1 MQKSGGK
8 FKMDVSGRQH
18 KAFLQFRSTTK
29 LFSNKKSAA
38 SKQASNTMPPCR
50 VSNNKLS
57 TNNNNNDEDI
67 VAEKD
72 PLVEEEAVVVTN
84 GHHSTT
90 KTRIVRRPGE
100 PVYVRCDS
108 SEEFVNPIPTLGIN
122 NTTDQQD
129 HRTTTA
135 CTGTTTT
142 TTAADVNETLN
153 LNLGQTIFVPENQ
166 TLIRILHFL
175 NDFLFAWWERYL
187 FRFWNWI
194 PVHVR
199 RRITYVAWNT
209 IYYPLHKRILG
220 RKTAIHPDASPE
232 YHALTTILWIGRL
245 FPVTVQRMRF
255 SLAQLTASHAHPV
268 RAILEEWGDDT
279 NNNNKKNH
287 DVLEGIKVPEVQKEH
302 CRVRGIFMHHPD
314 HYQNDGST
322 EKDYYTLFWLYGGAF
337 LAGDAPGNLG
347 PADAIAGP
355 AGLDAF
361 LPTYR
366 LAPEANIHDVLW
378 DVCLAYRYLVHWK
391 IRHGQDPSRIILCG
405 CSSGAALCARL
416 MQFLAELERNEPVL
430 PEYVAPLLRNLPMPK
445 AAVLMSPYVDYSR
458 HKPRDGSFFQ
468 YARHD
473 LIVNQP
479 VLRAGLPY
487 LDSHMCGNRDAHG
500 PLHRSL
506 VGLPPLCVLVS
517 EHETVYDET
526 CAFVNKAR
534 RSGVPVTVGMWK
546 YMCHV
551 WSFFGGFV
559 PEGKQ
564 SMEFIVEWIKERI
577 EKEEEEKLPFETS
590 NSVQQH
596 GTDTKS

>member
-1 MQKSGGK
+1 
-8 FKMDVSGRQH
+8 
-18 KAFLQFRSTTK
+18 
-29 LFSNKKSAA
+29 
-38 SKQASNTMPPCR
+38 MPPCR
-50 VSNNKLS
+50 VSNS
-57 TNNNNNDEDI
+57 HSNDNVVLEEEDDR
-67 VAEKD
+67 ERKE
-72 PLVEEEAVVVTN
+72 VEELTN
-84 GHHSTT
+84 HSTHT
-90 KTRIVRRPGE
+90 NKTRVVRRPGE

-108 SEEFVNPIPTLGIN
+108 TEEFVNPIPTTLGN
-122 NTTDQQD
+122 PKNDTWD
-129 HRTTTA
+129 HRTTV
-135 CTGTTTT
+135 
-142 TTAADVNETLN
+142 TAAEINETLN
-153 LNLGQTIFVPENQ
+153 LNLGQTVVVPENQ
-166 TLIRILHFL
+166 SLVRVLQFL
-175 NDFLFAWWERYL
+175 NDFLFSWWERYL
-187 FRFWNWI
+187 FRFWNSI
-194 PVHVR
+194 PVDIR
-199 RRITYVAWNT
+199 RRITYMAWKV
-209 IYYPLHKRILG
+209 YYPLHRKFLG
-220 RKTAIHPDASPE
+220 RRTAIHPDASPE

-245 FPVTVQRMRF
+245 FPVTVPRMRF
-255 SLAQLTASHAHPV
+255 SLAQLTASHPRPV
-268 RAILEEWGDDT
+268 RARLEEWDQDCHT
-279 NNNNKKNH
+279 TSI
-287 DVLEGIKVPEVQKEH
+287 LEGIEIPLVQKNH
-302 CRVRGIFMHHPD
+302 CRVRGIFMHHPSHD
-314 HYQNDGST
+314 YSPGEN
-322 EKDYYTLFWLYGGAF
+322 KDSSGYYTLFWLYGGAF
-337 LAGDAPGNLG
+337 LAGDAWGNLG

-355 AGLDAF
+355 AELDAF
-361 LPTYR
+361 VPTYR
-366 LAPEANIHDVLW
+366 LAPEANIHDLLW

-405 CSSGAALCARL
+405 CSSGAALCTRL
-416 MQFLAELERNEPVL
+416 MQFIAELQRDEPVL

-487 LDSHMCGNRDAHG
+487 LDSHMCGNREAHA

-506 VGLPPLCVLVS
+506 VGLPPLCVVVS

-577 EKEEEEKLPFETS
+577 EQEERLHSETS
-590 NSVQQH
+590 RS
-596 GTDTKS
+596 DTKN